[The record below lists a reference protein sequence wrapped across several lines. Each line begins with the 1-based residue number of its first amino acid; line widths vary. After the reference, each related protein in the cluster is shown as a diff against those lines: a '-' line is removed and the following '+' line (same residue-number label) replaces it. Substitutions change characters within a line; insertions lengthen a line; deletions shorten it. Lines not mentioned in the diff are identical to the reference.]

1 MMIKSKKKIKLNL
14 IFLFKIAFLSLR
26 KREPFKKDG
35 NIARLNAADDDESD
49 TNTWNGNST
58 EQM

>member
-1 MMIKSKKKIKLNL
+1 
-14 IFLFKIAFLSLR
+14 LR
-26 KREPFKKDG
+26 KRETFKKDG
-35 NIARLNAADDDESD
+35 NIARLNDDKDSDSD